1 MFGLKP
7 LQKLG
12 EAVCST
18 FNNITSRCFIK
29 NNFQR
34 AHLKKTFK
42 AETGQGLRTR
52 NFSHFHFSQ
61 KNCLKCISLQ
71 WSQ

>member
-7 LQKLG
+7 LQKHR
-12 EAVCST
+12 ETVCLT

-42 AETGQGLRTR
+42 SERGGV
-52 NFSHFHFSQ
+52 
-61 KNCLKCISLQ
+61 
-71 WSQ
+71 